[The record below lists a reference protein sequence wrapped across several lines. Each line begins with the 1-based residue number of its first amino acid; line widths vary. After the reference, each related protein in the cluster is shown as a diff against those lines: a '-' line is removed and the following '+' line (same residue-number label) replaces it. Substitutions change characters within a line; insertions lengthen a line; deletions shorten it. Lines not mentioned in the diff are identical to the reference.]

1 MRGNRKYT
9 LNYYQTVSIMNEHIF
24 IHTKNKTLYFYMV
37 IKEII
42 QSIFIQ
48 RNRCKESSKLPI
60 PMVAMRQDNGMAY
73 SGIYSEAQRN

>member
-1 MRGNRKYT
+1 
-9 LNYYQTVSIMNEHIF
+9 
-24 IHTKNKTLYFYMV
+24 MV